1 MQLVHIGWR
10 IREIREAIRT
20 RQPVGEA
27 ITNMPTNVTSLVSA
41 GPFTARPSAE
51 DDWEYEAGRLTMFV
65 RRVASTHPH
74 FTYYVIR
81 SRTIGFGEEVEHVLV
96 MKDQEPIGEIQLES
110 YGSTSLQFEN
120 RRVAKAT
127 QRKNFRATANF
138 KAANKLFKNYFFGV
152 TVQEKA
158 DELVR
163 TVGKEMRTFS
173 NQLDTKKRQAVRNLM
188 AAIEKNIHLPAVDDL
203 LEVLGFAPST
213 LAEAT
218 LDLNVAEDMCKS
230 STEGMNVAITSA
242 GYLIETHKAAAPYVV
257 ANENLTPGMRQALG
271 LLKLCEVGTFVPGA
285 GFKAAHDQFYLTEE
299 ATNGGA

>member
-188 AAIEKNIHLPAVDDL
+188 AAIEKNIHPPAR
-203 LEVLGFAPST
+203 S
-213 LAEAT
+213 
-218 LDLNVAEDMCKS
+218 
-230 STEGMNVAITSA
+230 
-242 GYLIETHKAAAPYVV
+242 
-257 ANENLTPGMRQALG
+257 
-271 LLKLCEVGTFVPGA
+271 
-285 GFKAAHDQFYLTEE
+285 
-299 ATNGGA
+299 